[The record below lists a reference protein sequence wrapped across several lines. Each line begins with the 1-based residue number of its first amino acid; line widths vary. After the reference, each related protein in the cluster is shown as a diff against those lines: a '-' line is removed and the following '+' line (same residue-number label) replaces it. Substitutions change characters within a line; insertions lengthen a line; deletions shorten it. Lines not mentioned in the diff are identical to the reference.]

1 MGNRIHVWHATG
13 RGITGRDSNLPQCC
27 VIPNGTRER
36 RELPGRDFGRLPY
49 NCESYKGK
57 GTGVAR
63 PPHRM
68 KVILAQPRG
77 YCAGV
82 VRAIEIVERAL
93 EKYGAPVYVRH
104 EIVHNRHVVDSL
116 RDKGARFVEDLS
128 EVPPGA
134 VTIFSAHGVA
144 REVEQ
149 DAERRGLSVLDATC
163 PLVSKV
169 HMQGQRYV
177 DQGRTVVLIGHAGH
191 PEVEGTM
198 GQLTAPVRLIQSIQ
212 DAQELDDIPSDA
224 PVAYITQTTLSVDDT
239 RAVIGALRERF
250 SNLVGP
256 ETRDI
261 CYATQ
266 NRQSAVR
273 ELAKLVD
280 VIIVVG
286 ARNSSNSNRLR
297 EIGQESGVPSYLVAD
312 GSEVCSEWLEGKR
325 TVGLTAGASAP
336 DVLVDDVVAA
346 LRRFAPIQIST
357 LPGIEEKI
365 QFRLPSRLLE
375 AAVE

>member
-1 MGNRIHVWHATG
+1 
-13 RGITGRDSNLPQCC
+13 
-27 VIPNGTRER
+27 
-36 RELPGRDFGRLPY
+36 
-49 NCESYKGK
+49 
-57 GTGVAR
+57 
-63 PPHRM
+63 M

-116 RDKGARFVEDLS
+116 RDKGARFVEELS
-128 EVPPGA
+128 EVPTGA

-144 REVEQ
+144 RHVEE
-149 DAERRGLSVLDATC
+149 DAEHRGLSVLDATC

-177 DQGRTVVLIGHAGH
+177 DQGRTVILIGHAGH

-198 GQLTAPVRLIQSIQ
+198 GQLTAPVHLIQSIQ
-212 DAQELDDIPSDA
+212 DVRQLDIPEDA

-239 RAVIGALRERF
+239 KGVIAALSERF

-266 NRQSAVR
+266 NRQTAVR

-297 EIGQESGVPSYLVAD
+297 EIGQEAGVPSYLVAD
-312 GSEVCSEWLEGKR
+312 GSEVRQEWLDGKS

-336 DVLVDDVVAA
+336 DVLVEDVVAA
-346 LRRFAPIQIST
+346 LRRFGPIQIST

-365 QFRLPSRLLE
+365 QFRLPTQLLE

>member
-1 MGNRIHVWHATG
+1 
-13 RGITGRDSNLPQCC
+13 
-27 VIPNGTRER
+27 
-36 RELPGRDFGRLPY
+36 
-49 NCESYKGK
+49 
-57 GTGVAR
+57 
-63 PPHRM
+63 M

-116 RDKGARFVEDLS
+116 RDKGARFVEELS
-128 EVPPGA
+128 EVPTGA

-144 REVEQ
+144 RHVEE

-177 DQGRTVVLIGHAGH
+177 DQGRTVILIGHAGH

-212 DAQELDDIPSDA
+212 DVQRLDIPQDA

-239 RAVIGALRERF
+239 KGVIAALSERF

-266 NRQSAVR
+266 NRQTAVR
-273 ELAKLVD
+273 ELARLVD
-280 VIIVVG
+280 VLIVVG

-297 EIGQESGVPSYLVAD
+297 EIGQESGVPSYLVTD
-312 GSEVCSEWLEGKR
+312 GSEVRQEWLEGR
-325 TVGLTAGASAP
+325 DTVGLTAGASAP

-346 LRRFAPIQIST
+346 LRRFGPIQIST

-365 QFRLPSRLLE
+365 QFRLPTQLLE

>member
-1 MGNRIHVWHATG
+1 
-13 RGITGRDSNLPQCC
+13 
-27 VIPNGTRER
+27 
-36 RELPGRDFGRLPY
+36 
-49 NCESYKGK
+49 
-57 GTGVAR
+57 
-63 PPHRM
+63 M

-128 EVPPGA
+128 EVPTGA

-144 REVEQ
+144 RHVEQ
-149 DAERRGLSVLDATC
+149 EAERRGLSVLDATC

-177 DQGRTVVLIGHAGH
+177 DQGRTVILIGHAGH

-198 GQLTAPVRLIQSIQ
+198 GQLTATVHLIQSIQ
-212 DAQELDDIPSDA
+212 DVQKLDIPNDA

-239 RAVIGALRERF
+239 KAVIAALRARF

-266 NRQSAVR
+266 NRQTAVR

-297 EIGQESGVPSYLVAD
+297 EIGQEAGVPSYLVAD
-312 GSEVCSEWLEGKR
+312 GSEVRPEWLQGKHMI
-325 TVGLTAGASAP
+325 GLTAGASAP
-336 DVLVDDVVAA
+336 DVLVEDVVAA

-357 LPGIEEKI
+357 LPGIEERI
-365 QFRLPSRLLE
+365 QFRLPSQLLE